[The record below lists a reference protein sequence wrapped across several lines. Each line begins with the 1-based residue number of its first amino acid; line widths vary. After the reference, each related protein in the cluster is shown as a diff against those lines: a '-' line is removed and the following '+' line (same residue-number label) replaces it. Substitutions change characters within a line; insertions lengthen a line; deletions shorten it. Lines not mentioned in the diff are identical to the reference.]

1 MTNINLQIGAR
12 IFTHKGNGGVVEGL
26 ENERVIIRVPDGVLK
41 SIPLKAIASWEMP
54 PSPEGL
60 GENRHR
66 LEQVLKATQ
75 LVRLTV
81 ELENSAGIIPAGTI
95 GTLVESLVGL
105 PWVRFDNSP
114 KPCMVR
120 ECEMERLK

>member
-1 MTNINLQIGAR
+1 MKSSPPVGA
-12 IFTHKGNGGVVEGL
+12 IAYGKSGIAY
-26 ENERVIIRVPDGVLK
+26 RVAEVFPDGLRLSNADGEK
-41 SIPLKAIASWEMP
+41 LAKFSAILRWEMP

-75 LVRLTV
+75 LIRLTV

-120 ECEMERLK
+120 ECEMERLT